1 MLPVD
6 ILAVASRIC
15 FDAERRFIAGMMMN
29 NSQAAVEYLDRTR
42 VAIRKSPTRD
52 REKVFQ
58 VIRELS
64 AA

>member
-1 MLPVD
+1 MFPVD

-15 FDAERRFIAGMMMN
+15 FDTEQSFIAGMMMN
-29 NSQAAVEYLDRTR
+29 NSQAAVEYLDRAR
-42 VAIRKSPTRD
+42 AAMEIAARD

-58 VIRELS
+58 VIRELG